1 MSYATALTAALRT
14 AVSAKQVLRTPGKGG
29 KGKKRSKTQAL
40 EEAPVLAPSAPM
52 AQNKPSNWG
61 IFEPIHNFVPFADTI
76 ESLFSAQVIIA
87 VLGALL
93 VYAWFFR
100 GSATALSGPNQW
112 TSTQRQVAYE
122 EIWRR
127 EESELWSWLE
137 DRVAL
142 DRVHVTTASGPK
154 SWSTGGGASGSGSD
168 TQQPLGVKDMP
179 AREIDEAL
187 RVTELRLQELKEAV
201 DRERRL
207 ASTKSAK
214 EQA

>member
-29 KGKKRSKTQAL
+29 KGKKRSKTQVL
-40 EEAPVLAPSAPM
+40 EEAPVLAPSAPST
-52 AQNKPSNWG
+52 QNKPSNWG

-76 ESLFSAQVIIA
+76 ESLFSTQVVIA

-100 GSATALSGPNQW
+100 GGATALSGPNQW
-112 TSTQRQVAYE
+112 TSAQRQVAYE

-142 DRVHVTTASGPK
+142 DRVHVAATGGAK
-154 SWSTGGGASGSGSD
+154 SWSASGSGSD
-168 TQQPLGVKDMP
+168 TTQQPLRVKDMP